1 MPGRHGRRTLVAL
14 ALIAAVGLGARAYVV
29 VNPVAEPADDSAAYF
44 ALSKALY
51 EEGSFGGP
59 EFRDASDWSPG
70 APLLYAAA
78 FYATG
83 GAREGTARIV
93 EALLGVAAILVV
105 YGLGGASPRR
115 R

>member
-1 MPGRHGRRTLVAL
+1 MAEPLATPGDD
-14 ALIAAVGLGARAYVV
+14 ARAY
-29 VNPVAEPADDSAAYF
+29 Y

-51 EEGSFGGP
+51 TEGSYGGP

-70 APLLYAAA
+70 APLLYAAS

-93 EALLGVAAILVV
+93 EMLLGVAAILIV
-105 YGLGGASPRR
+105 YLLGGASPAARR
-115 R
+115 A